1 MKKRN
6 NSKKDSIRIMDNMI
20 GELSELGDQGRKIL
34 KAKKKI
40 TSKLQKIVDVN
51 DEEIN
56 KNLAQNEE
64 EAKLLQQARDG
75 LQQTRRAISQL
86 RILWRQRH

>member
-20 GELSELGDQGRKIL
+20 GELSELGDQGREIL

-64 EAKLLQQARDG
+64 EAKLLQQAREG